1 MPEIRKTKAA
11 FQANKEM
18 AMLKSSILKKKE
30 ETQAEIKN
38 SGIKD
43 LDITRIKS
51 NKLNTDFDMDDVAE
65 YAKEIKKVG
74 LLEPLLVYEEH
85 DGSFELVSGHQRLAA
100 VRKLGWKTVPCR
112 MIPYTEDPE
121 KRFFQHFYAN
131 KKRKHNS
138 RFWSVEIRNAR
149 QVMNSLKL
157 TQTREEEYNQLSDML
172 GLSVPQIYKIE
183 AVAKLVPELQKLE
196 EENIIATSA
205 LSKAVMLSE
214 VQQRRLAKD
223 VRRILDENP
232 EASIT
237 RDDFREL
244 VQKIREGNTT
254 DASEK
259 KTSAT
264 VRYTSYGIRLSREES
279 KFVKRLES
287 AKTNDEIADALQH
300 ISTLR
305 DQLLEVEQNLRTKL
319 SHEHT

>member
-30 ETQAEIKN
+30 ETKSEIKN

-254 DASEK
+254 DTSEK